1 MKSYEIIDVKAD
13 KIILERP
20 RTCLTRPGATS
31 IIIYSGS
38 FAGHV
43 LSNILH
49 QTSSS
54 LVIAVHAILLNHTLL
69 RAASQI
75 RIQSVSKLR
84 ICGPVLPGLLPY
96 HSSQSLFSC
105 LKSCYFMLF
114 YTSFAIHRTIMQSCN
129 PSPDHTQGIQYL
141 PGLSNGANIPSGKQD
156 KWLTWI
162 T

>member
-20 RTCLTRPGATS
+20 RTCLTSPGATS
-31 IIIYSGS
+31 SIVYSGS

-69 RAASQI
+69 RTANQI
-75 RIQSVSKLR
+75 RTQSVSKLR

-105 LKSCYFMLF
+105 LKSCYF

-156 KWLTWI
+156 K
-162 T
+162 